1 MNIVAFKELIKQI
14 GTNDQIFKE
23 NRAVL
28 WLLWSF
34 VWRNTA
40 SNCKLKT
47 SMPES
52 HNVSD
57 DVKAMNSVQGVD

>member
-40 SNCKLKT
+40 SNGKLKT

-52 HNVSD
+52 HNVND
-57 DVKAMNSVQGVD
+57 DVKTMNSVQRVE